1 MNRCMEM
8 DHQWPGRDGTPRRP
22 RVGMYPNGCPT
33 RTGKPNIQ
41 QGLSN
46 KDRQAKG
53 TQENATRTGKPNEDR
68 QAEGQA
74 EAPHPADQMVRRWRT
89 CRAVRRSAGSP
100 SQRFVALLETFF
112 AAGCLVATFFVAT
125 FLVAAL
131 LVADF
136 ATVFP
141 AFTLLVFFASFF
153 PSGPRPVLASD
164 FT

>member
-1 MNRCMEM
+1 
-8 DHQWPGRDGTPRRP
+8 
-22 RVGMYPNGCPT
+22 MYPQ
-33 RTGKPNIQ
+33 RV
-41 QGLSN
+41 SN
-46 KDRQAKG
+46 KDRQAKYP
-53 TQENATRTGKPNEDR
+53 TRTIQQGQASQRHAGERNKDR
-68 QAEGQA
+68 QAQRGQASRGRQAGRQA

-100 SQRFVALLETFF
+100 SQRFVALLATFF